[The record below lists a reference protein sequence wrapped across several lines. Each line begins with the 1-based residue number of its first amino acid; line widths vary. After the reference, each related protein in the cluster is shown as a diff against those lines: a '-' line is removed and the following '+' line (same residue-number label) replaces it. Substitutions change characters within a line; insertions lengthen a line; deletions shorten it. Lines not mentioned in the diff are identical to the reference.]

1 MKYVVD
7 ILLAAIALWS
17 AHLAGAH
24 YALSRGDQKHRREG
38 VLRTIIAMVAVGA
51 IILSH

>member
-1 MKYVVD
+1 MKYAVD

-24 YALSRGDQKHRREG
+24 YALSQGDQKHKREG
-38 VLRTIIAMVAVGA
+38 VFRTIIAIAAVGA

>member
-1 MKYVVD
+1 MD

-24 YALSRGDQKHRREG
+24 YALSRDDPKHKRKG
-38 VLRTIIAMVAVGA
+38 ALRTAVAVLAMGA
-51 IILSH
+51 LIVGEVTRS